1 MKRRCGHR
9 ALPGSKRDD
18 QTIAEHTEYGSAS
31 NEVPDPAVLR
41 AALVETL
48 RSKGSLGSPAIAE
61 AFAAVPRHLFVPDV
75 SVEDAYRD
83 RWIATKRL
91 ADGDVVS
98 SSSQPEIMAIM
109 LEQLDVRPG
118 QRVLE
123 VGAGTGYNAALLAHL
138 VGPAGRVTT
147 IDIDDDI
154 AAAARTHLHTAG
166 VTGVRVVC
174 ADGWAGDPKDAPY
187 DRIILTVGAADISPA
202 WRAQLAPSGR
212 LLLPLSLPAVQASVA
227 FDDRD
232 GSLESVSVRGCIFMR
247 LRGAAAPPVRRVA
260 VGPEPAPGVWPRAG
274 HIVDGAAVHALLQTS
289 RHELPTG
296 LVAPVH
302 DLYDGLVAWLGLHE
316 PTSAWFIAQG
326 TAVATDLVPAFFV
339 AGSDEATST
348 YGFFEPG
355 GVALLVRAATTP
367 TAADGSIHIG
377 VRVHGDAAVGE
388 RLRTRTVAWHEA
400 GRPSLRRLRVR
411 VYPIEYPYEP
421 QAGEIVLM
429 RPCTRLVLDWPSSSR
444 A

>member
-1 MKRRCGHR
+1 M
-9 ALPGSKRDD
+9 
-18 QTIAEHTEYGSAS
+18 SAS

-83 RWIATKRL
+83 RSIPTKRL
-91 ADGDVVS
+91 PDGEVVS

-118 QRVLE
+118 HRVLE

-138 VGPAGRVTT
+138 VGAAGRVTT

-174 ADGWAGDPKDAPY
+174 ADGWAGHAKDAPY
-187 DRIILTVGAADISPA
+187 DRIMLTVGSADISPA
-202 WRAQLAPSGR
+202 WHAQLAPGGR
-212 LLLPLSLPAVQASVA
+212 LLLPLSLPPVQASVA
-227 FDDRD
+227 FADRD
-232 GSLESVSVRGCIFMR
+232 GSLESVSVRGCLFMR

-260 VGPEPAPGVWPRAG
+260 VGPEPAPGVWPRGG
-274 HIVDGAAVHALLQTS
+274 HTVDGAAVHALLQTS
-289 RHELPTG
+289 GHELPTG
-296 LVAPVH
+296 LVVPTH

-316 PTSAWFIAQG
+316 PTSAWFSAQG
-326 TAVATDLVPAFFV
+326 KAVATGLVPAFFV
-339 AGSDEATST
+339 AGSDETTT

-355 GVALLVRAATTP
+355 GVALLVRPATTP
-367 TAADGSIHIG
+367 NPADGSIHIG

-400 GRPSLRRLRVR
+400 GRPNLPRLRVR

-421 QAGEIVLM
+421 QAGEIMLM
-429 RPCTRLVLDWPSSSR
+429 RPCTRIVLDWPSSSR

>member
-1 MKRRCGHR
+1 MN
-9 ALPGSKRDD
+9 
-18 QTIAEHTEYGSAS
+18 AS

-48 RSKGSLGSPAIAE
+48 RSKRSLGSPAIAE
-61 AFAAVPRHLFVPDV
+61 AFAAVPRHLFVADV

-83 RWIATKRL
+83 RSIPTKRL
-91 ADGDVVS
+91 PDGEVVS

-118 QRVLE
+118 HRVLE
-123 VGAGTGYNAALLAHL
+123 IGAGTGYNAALLAHL
-138 VGPAGRVTT
+138 VGTAGRVTT

-154 AAAARTHLHTAG
+154 VAAARAHLDAAG

-174 ADGWAGDPKDAPY
+174 ADGWAGDATNAPY
-187 DRIILTVGAADISPA
+187 DRIMLTVGAADISPA
-202 WRAQLAPSGR
+202 WRAQLAPGGR
-212 LLLPLSLPAVQASVA
+212 LVLPLSLPPVQASVA
-227 FDDRD
+227 FADRD
-232 GSLESVSVRGCIFMR
+232 GSLESVSVRGCLFMR

-260 VGPEPAPGVWPRAG
+260 VGPEPAPGVWPRG
-274 HIVDGAAVHALLQTS
+274 DHTVDGAAVHALLQTS
-289 RHELPTG
+289 GHELPTG
-296 LVAPVH
+296 LVVPTH

-316 PTSAWFIAQG
+316 PTSAWFSARG
-326 TAVATDLVPAFFV
+326 EAVATGLVPAFFV
-339 AGSDEATST
+339 AGSDEATT

-355 GVALLVRAATTP
+355 AVALLVRSATTP
-367 TAADGSIHIG
+367 TPADGSIHVG

-388 RLRTRTVAWHEA
+388 RLRARTVAWHEA
-400 GRPSLRRLRVR
+400 GRPNLPRLRVR

-421 QAGEIVLM
+421 QAGEIVLV
-429 RPCTRLVLDWPSSSR
+429 RPCTRLVLDWPSASR

>member
-1 MKRRCGHR
+1 MGDS
-9 ALPGSKRDD
+9 G
-18 QTIAEHTEYGSAS
+18 
-31 NEVPDPAVLR
+31 VLR

-48 RSKGSLGSPAIAE
+48 RAKRSLQSPAITE
-61 AFAAVPRHLFVPDV
+61 AFAVVPRHLFVPHV

-91 ADGDVVS
+91 PDGDVVS

-123 VGAGTGYNAALLAHL
+123 IGAGTGYNAALLAHL

-154 AAAARTHLHTAG
+154 VAAARTHLDAAG
-166 VTGVRVVC
+166 VTGVRVMC
-174 ADGWAGDPKDAPY
+174 ADGWAGDADGAPY
-187 DRIILTVGAADISPA
+187 DRIMLTVGAADISPA
-202 WRAQLAPSGR
+202 WRAQLAPGGR

-227 FDDRD
+227 FDHRD
-232 GSLESVSVRGCIFMR
+232 VSLESVSVRGCIFMR

-260 VGPEPAPGVWPRAG
+260 VGPEPAPSVWPRGG
-274 HIVDGAAVHALLQTS
+274 HTVDGPAVHAFLQTAG
-289 RHELPTG
+289 HELPTG
-296 LVAPVH
+296 LAVSAC
-302 DLYDGLVAWLGLHE
+302 DLYDGLVAWLGLRE

-326 TAVATDLVPAFFV
+326 TAVATGLVSAFFV

-355 GVALLVRAATTP
+355 GVALLVRAATP
-367 TAADGSIHIG
+367 PNGADGSISVG

-388 RLRTRTVAWHEA
+388 RLRTATVAWNEA
-400 GRPSLRRLRVR
+400 GRPSLLRLRVR
-411 VYPIEYPYEP
+411 VYPIECPYQP